1 MAVHVQQHHEQSES
15 QMILSEWQ
23 YDLFGGKV
31 EEERLSSVLKRM
43 KQTMRDT
50 EQEGG
55 WEKLSKTKME
65 KGVKKIEK

>member
-1 MAVHVQQHHEQSES
+1 M
-15 QMILSEWQ
+15 
-23 YDLFGGKV
+23 

-55 WEKLSKTKME
+55 SEILSKTKME
-65 KGVKKIEK
+65 RGVKNK